1 MMNRTFSAVLLP
13 SLMTVAG
20 SGAFAET
27 ATYTGSAS
35 TTVSKTVL
43 PLGNGAS
50 VIMAASRG
58 VAAISTSPPTLLE
71 MNCAG
76 MGLLTAE
83 NSHQTDFYCTFKE
96 NENDSLD
103 VKGVDGPEGG
113 TATVIGG
120 SGKWKG
126 ATGDGTFK
134 RVSSTESSSSSTF
147 ELNISTP

>member
-1 MMNRTFSAVLLP
+1 MMNRTFPAVLTAA
-13 SLMTVAG
+13 LMTMAG
-20 SGAFAET
+20 SGAYAET

-35 TTVSKTVL
+35 TTVSRTVL

-76 MGLLTAE
+76 LGLLTAGD
-83 NSHQTDFYCTFKE
+83 SHRTDFYCTFKE

-103 VKGVDGPEGG
+103 VKGIDGPDGG

-120 SGKWKG
+120 SGKWQG
-126 ATGDGTFK
+126 ATGEGTFR

-147 ELNISTP
+147 ELKITTP

>member
-1 MMNRTFSAVLLP
+1 MMNRTFPAVLTAA
-13 SLMTVAG
+13 LMTMAG
-20 SGAFAET
+20 SGAYAET

-35 TTVSKTVL
+35 TTVSRTVL

-76 MGLLTAE
+76 MGLLATDD
-83 NSHQTDFYCTFKE
+83 SHRTDFYCTFKE

-103 VKGVDGPEGG
+103 VKGIDGPDGG

-120 SGKWKG
+120 SGKWQG
-126 ATGDGTFK
+126 ATGEGTFR

-147 ELNISTP
+147 ELKITTP

>member
-1 MMNRTFSAVLLP
+1 MMNRTFPAVLTAA
-13 SLMTVAG
+13 LMTMAG
-20 SGAFAET
+20 SGAYAET
-27 ATYTGSAS
+27 ATYTGSTS
-35 TTVSKTVL
+35 TTVSRTVL

-76 MGLLTAE
+76 LGLLTAE
-83 NSHQTDFYCTFKE
+83 DSHRTDFYCTFKE

-103 VKGVDGPEGG
+103 VKGIDGPDGG

-120 SGKWKG
+120 SGKWQG
-126 ATGDGTFK
+126 ATGEGTFR

-147 ELNISTP
+147 ELKITTP